1 MRPRHVL
8 ILAVLAAIPLGL
20 AVILA
25 GGGGGIG
32 GGGGGAGTA
41 AGVPTLGRIS
51 LELVGAGPRVSLSDC
66 GSTRHYLAYP
76 AGGTIAFR
84 GTVVPAGRW
93 SVKLKL
99 KACSGGTF
107 QSAGDVGARVAA
119 TGSYTG
125 TFPTPIAG
133 TYFARAELKHA
144 GTPVSRSP
152 KVYFEVH

>member
-8 ILAVLAAIPLGL
+8 ILAVLAALPLGL

-25 GGGGGIG
+25 GGGGGASRG
-32 GGGGGAGTA
+32 GGTA

-51 LELVGAGPRVSLSDC
+51 LELVGAGPRVSVSDC

-76 AGGTIAFR
+76 AGGTIAFH
-84 GTVVPAGRW
+84 GTVVPAGSW

-119 TGSYTG
+119 NGSYAG
-125 TFPTPIAG
+125 TFPAPIAG

-144 GTPVSRSP
+144 GAQVSRST

>member
-8 ILAVLAAIPLGL
+8 ILAVLAALPLGL

-25 GGGGGIG
+25 GGGGGG
-32 GGGGGAGTA
+32 GGGGGAA

-51 LELVGAGPRVSLSDC
+51 LEVVSAGQRVSVSAC

-76 AGGTIAFR
+76 AVGTIAFR
-84 GTVVPAGRW
+84 GTVLPAGSW

-99 KACSGGTF
+99 KACFGGAF
-107 QSAGDVGARVAA
+107 QSAGGVAA
-119 TGSYTG
+119 KVAGGGSYAG
-125 TFPTPIAG
+125 TFPAPIAG

-144 GTPVSRSP
+144 GAQVSRSS
-152 KVYFEVH
+152 KVYFEVR